1 MASLQQSASL
11 GFDEQ
16 KFFCEKILVFC
27 ARTRIET
34 LDCQANRIQLN
45 TNGAGRRLIVMTEGG
60 ERYEQSV

>member
-1 MASLQQSASL
+1 MS
-11 GFDEQ
+11 
-16 KFFCEKILVFC
+16 KIFFVKKILVFC

-45 TNGAGRRLIVMTEGG
+45 TNGAGRRLIVITEGG